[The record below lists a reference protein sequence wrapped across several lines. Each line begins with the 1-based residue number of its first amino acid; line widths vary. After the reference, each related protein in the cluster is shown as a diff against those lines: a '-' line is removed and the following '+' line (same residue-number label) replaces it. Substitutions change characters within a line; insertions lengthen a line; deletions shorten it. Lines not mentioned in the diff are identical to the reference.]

1 MITPE
6 TLLEQCITNYTA
18 SYSMNYST
26 NNPDMPKTILI
37 DSIAWTNKQLKDKD
51 LITEE
56 NYKTI
61 LAMIHSKNDENIVLE
76 KKCTEEEGAN
86 IIKML
91 ESPDEENKILAI
103 SIMASLK
110 PKQFRNVE

>member
-1 MITPE
+1 MDKKQVSKSRFKAYLKNFWKDTWEIKSPMYWVHA
-6 TLLEQCITNYTA
+6 LNTA
-18 SYSMNYST
+18 KWN
-26 NNPDMPKTILI
+26 KTRIMYKLNQAIEKLI
-37 DSIAWTNKQLKDKD
+37 
-51 LITEE
+51 
-56 NYKTI
+56 
-61 LAMIHSKNDENIVLE
+61 LE
-76 KKCTEEEGAN
+76 KKCTEDEGAN

>member
-1 MITPE
+1 MGLRKRIQHKKNNMITPE
-6 TLLEQCITNYTA
+6 TLLEQCIANYTA

-61 LAMIHSKNDENIVLE
+61 LAMIHSKNDENIVVAE
-76 KKCTEEEGAN
+76 S
-86 IIKML
+86 IIR
-91 ESPDEENKILAI
+91 N
-103 SIMASLK
+103 LK
-110 PKQFRNVE
+110 VSF

>member
-1 MITPE
+1 MDKKQVSKSRFKAYLKNFWKDVWQIQSPMYWVHALNT
-6 TLLEQCITNYTA
+6 TKWN
-18 SYSMNYST
+18 
-26 NNPDMPKTILI
+26 KTRIM
-37 DSIAWTNKQLKDKD
+37 
-51 LITEE
+51 
-56 NYKTI
+56 YK
-61 LAMIHSKNDENIVLE
+61 LNQAVEKIVLE